1 MKGEI
6 LVIKMNNNEIEI
18 RVADLEDI
26 FSIYEIST
34 LCFPISWSITSIKGE
49 LTSNTHAR
57 YVVAVENGIVVGFA
71 GLWIIV
77 DEGHVTNIAVHPDFR
92 RKGIGTLLMDKL
104 MFISKNE
111 NLIGLTLEVRKSN
124 LSAQNLY
131 KQFGFIEEGVRKNYY
146 SDNGEDAI
154 IMWNHYI

>member
-18 RVADLEDI
+18 RLADLEDI

-131 KQFGFIEEGVRKNYY
+131 NQFGFIEEGVRKNYY

-154 IMWNHYI
+154 IMWKHYI

>member
-57 YVVAVENGIVVGFA
+57 YVVAVENDIVVGFA

-154 IMWNHYI
+154 IMWKHYI

>member
-6 LVIKMNNNEIEI
+6 LVIKMNNEEIEI
-18 RVADLEDI
+18 RLAEPDDI
-26 FSIYEIST
+26 FSVYDIST
-34 LCFPISWSITSIKGE
+34 LCFPISWSISSIKGE

-57 YVVAVENGIVVGFA
+57 YVVAVQNGNVIGFA

-77 DEGHVTNIAVHPDFR
+77 DEGHITNIAVHPNFR
-92 RKGIGTLLMDKL
+92 RKGIGLLLMNSL
-104 MFISKNE
+104 LTISKHE
-111 NLIGLTLEVRKSN
+111 KLIGLTLEVRKSN

-131 KQFGFIEEGVRKNYY
+131 KKLGFVEEGVRKNYY

-154 IMWNHYI
+154 IMWKHYI

>member
-6 LVIKMNNNEIEI
+6 LVIKMNNNGIEI
-18 RVADLEDI
+18 RVANLEDI

-49 LTSNTHAR
+49 LSSNTHAR
-57 YVVAVENGIVVGFA
+57 YVVAVENGTVVGFA

-77 DEGHVTNIAVHPDFR
+77 DEGHVTNVAVHPDFR

-131 KQFGFIEEGVRKNYY
+131 KQFGFVEEGVRKNYY

-154 IMWNHYI
+154 IMWKHYI

>member
-1 MKGEI
+1 
-6 LVIKMNNNEIEI
+6 MNNNEIEI

-57 YVVAVENGIVVGFA
+57 YVVAVENDIVVGFA

-154 IMWNHYI
+154 IMWKHYI

>member
-18 RVADLEDI
+18 RVANLEDI

-57 YVVAVENGIVVGFA
+57 YVVAVENDIVVGFA

-154 IMWNHYI
+154 IMWKHYI

>member
-1 MKGEI
+1 
-6 LVIKMNNNEIEI
+6 MNNNGIEI
-18 RVADLEDI
+18 RAANLEDI

-131 KQFGFIEEGVRKNYY
+131 KQFGFVEEGVRKNYY

-154 IMWNHYI
+154 IMWKHYI

>member
-6 LVIKMNNNEIEI
+6 LVIKMNNEGIEI
-18 RVADLEDI
+18 RVADPEDI

-57 YVVAVENGIVVGFA
+57 YVVAVENGAVVGFA
-71 GLWIIV
+71 GLWMIV
-77 DEGHVTNIAVHPDFR
+77 DEGHITNIAVHPDSR
-92 RKGIGTLLMDKL
+92 RKGIGVLLMDKL
-104 MFISKNE
+104 MSISKNE
-111 NLIGLTLEVRKSN
+111 NLIGITLEVRKSN
-124 LSAQNLY
+124 LSAQGLY
-131 KQFGFIEEGVRKNYY
+131 KKFGFVEEGVRRNYY

-154 IMWNHYI
+154 IMWKHYI

>member
-1 MKGEI
+1 
-6 LVIKMNNNEIEI
+6 MNNKGIEI
-18 RVADLEDI
+18 RIAEPDDI

-57 YVVAVENGIVVGFA
+57 YVVALENGTVVGFG

-77 DEGHVTNIAVHPDFR
+77 DEGHITNIAVHPDFR
-92 RKGIGTLLMDKL
+92 RKGIGVLLMDNL
-104 MFISKNE
+104 LSISKIE

-131 KQFGFIEEGVRKNYY
+131 KKFGFVEEGVRPNYY

-154 IMWNHYI
+154 IMWKHYI

>member
-57 YVVAVENGIVVGFA
+57 YVVAVENDIVVGFA

-131 KQFGFIEEGVRKNYY
+131 KQFGFIEEGVRRNYY

-154 IMWNHYI
+154 IMWKHYI

>member
-1 MKGEI
+1 
-6 LVIKMNNNEIEI
+6 MNNNEIEI
-18 RVADLEDI
+18 RLADLEDI

-131 KQFGFIEEGVRKNYY
+131 NQFGFIEEGVRKNYY

-154 IMWNHYI
+154 IMWKHYI

>member
-1 MKGEI
+1 MKGEL
-6 LVIKMNNNEIEI
+6 LVIKMNNNGIEI
-18 RVADLEDI
+18 RAANLEDI

-131 KQFGFIEEGVRKNYY
+131 KQFGFVEEGVRKNYY

-154 IMWNHYI
+154 IMWKHYI

>member
-1 MKGEI
+1 
-6 LVIKMNNNEIEI
+6 MNNNEIEI

-57 YVVAVENGIVVGFA
+57 YVVAVENDIVVGFA

-131 KQFGFIEEGVRKNYY
+131 KQFGFIEEGVRRNYY

-154 IMWNHYI
+154 IMWKHYI

>member
-6 LVIKMNNNEIEI
+6 LAIKMNNEGIEI
-18 RVADLEDI
+18 RVANPEDI

-34 LCFPISWSITSIKGE
+34 ICFPISWSITSIKGE

-57 YVVAVENGIVVGFA
+57 YVVAVENGAVVGFA

-77 DEGHVTNIAVHPDFR
+77 DEGHITNIAVHPDFR
-92 RKGIGTLLMDKL
+92 RKGIGALLMDKL
-104 MFISKNE
+104 MLISKNE

-131 KQFGFIEEGVRKNYY
+131 KKFGFIEEGVRSNYY
-146 SDNGEDAI
+146 SDNGEDAL